1 MMEAQASA
9 ELSILYRR
17 YVTMIRER
25 TRRVLGDP
33 AMAEDITQEALSR
46 LRALRDKTCACA
58 APACAAEV
66 TADDQ
71 ALQRW
76 VEDNR
81 AKLTAQRTDAFE
93 REWSSLKREVAACS
107 AANASAR
114 GT

>member
-1 MMEAQASA
+1 MNRP
-9 ELSILYRR
+9 RR
-17 YVTMIRER
+17 PRWKLALVALVAVAPLAGCGE
-25 TRRVLGDP
+25 D
-33 AMAEDITQEALSR
+33 EDITQEALSR